1 MNRSPSATYR
11 VASSKPFSFQGVA
24 RWSLLLALAGS
35 GAVAGLL
42 SWSSFS
48 LSLSDLTDL
57 ILAYHEASIAQQLI
71 INIRLPRVLSTFM
84 IGASLAVAGVLM
96 QGVTR
101 NPLASPAILG
111 VNAGAACFMALS
123 AIGLAVMSELHPL
136 LCAVLGGAL
145 GGLMVI
151 ALGGYFNG
159 NRINPVRLVL
169 AGIAINALLAGLTRA
184 SLIMADEMAYS
195 ILYWLAGSVAEAG
208 WQQWSLLWP
217 VCTVALL
224 LSFWLAPQLNTL
236 ALGDEVAESLGIG
249 LGKVRFIAVLAIL
262 ALASACVAI
271 AGPIA
276 FVGLI
281 VPHVCRA
288 IVGNDHRML
297 LPYAALGGATLLV
310 WADVMARAIGFP
322 AETPVGVVTALI
334 GTPFFIFL
342 SAKGRG

>member
-1 MNRSPSATYR
+1 M
-11 VASSKPFSFQGVA
+11 
-24 RWSLLLALAGS
+24 LALAGS
-35 GAVAGLL
+35 GVVVGLL

-48 LSLSDLTDL
+48 LQLSDLSGL
-57 ILAYHEASIAQQLI
+57 ALAYNEASIAQQLI
-71 INIRLPRVLSTFM
+71 FNIRLPRVLSTLM

-123 AIGLAVMSELHPL
+123 AIGVAVISELHPL
-136 LCAVLGGAL
+136 LCALFGGAL

-151 ALGGYFNG
+151 ALGGYLNG

-184 SLIMADEMAYS
+184 ALIIADEMAYS
-195 ILYWLAGSVAEAG
+195 IIYWLAGSVAEAG
-208 WQQWSLLWP
+208 WQQWMLLWP
-217 VCTVALL
+217 VCSVVLL
-224 LSFWLAPQLNTL
+224 LSFALAPQLNTL

-249 LGKVRFIAVLAIL
+249 LGKVRLLAIVAIL
-262 ALASACVAI
+262 VLTAACVAV

-288 IVGNDHRML
+288 VVGRDHRIL
-297 LPYAALGGATLLV
+297 LPFAALGGAVLLM
-310 WADVMARAIGFP
+310 WADVLARAVGFP

-342 SAKGRG
+342 SAKGRT

>member
-1 MNRSPSATYR
+1 MSRSPSATVS
-11 VASSKPFSFQGVA
+11 VASSKSFSFRSVA

-35 GAVAGLL
+35 GGVAGLL

-48 LSLSDLTDL
+48 LQLSDLTGL
-57 ILAYHEASIAQQLI
+57 ALAYNEASIAQQLI
-71 INIRLPRVLSTFM
+71 FNIRLPRVLSTFM

-123 AIGLAVMSELHPL
+123 AIGVAVISDLHPL
-136 LCAVLGGAL
+136 LCALFGGAL

-151 ALGGYFNG
+151 ALGGYLSG

-184 SLIMADEMAYS
+184 ALIIADEMAYS
-195 ILYWLAGSVAEAG
+195 IIYWLAGSVAEAG
-208 WQQWSLLWP
+208 WQQWVLLWP
-217 VCTVALL
+217 VCSVALL
-224 LSFWLAPQLNTL
+224 LSFALAPQLNTL

-249 LGKVRFIAVLAIL
+249 LGKVRLLAIIAIL
-262 ALASACVAI
+262 VLTAACVAV

-281 VPHVCRA
+281 VPHVSRA
-288 IVGNDHRML
+288 VVGRDHRIL
-297 LPYAALGGATLLV
+297 LPFAALGGAVLLV
-310 WADVMARAIGFP
+310 WADVLARAIGFP

-342 SAKGRG
+342 SAKGRT